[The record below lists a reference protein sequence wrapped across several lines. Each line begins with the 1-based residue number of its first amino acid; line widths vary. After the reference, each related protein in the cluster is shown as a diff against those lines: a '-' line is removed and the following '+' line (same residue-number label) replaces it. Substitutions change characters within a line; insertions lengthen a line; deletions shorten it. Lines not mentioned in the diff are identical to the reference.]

1 MKYLYFSAPWCGPCK
16 AFSPIM
22 EQVSLEVGVEKI
34 NVDEQG
40 DLAMKYGVR
49 NVPTVILVDGT
60 GKEITRHVGIQQKSF
75 LMENY
80 KNYNG

>member
-1 MKYLYFSAPWCGPCK
+1 MWCGPCK

>member
-34 NVDEQG
+34 NVDENQ
-40 DLAMKYGVR
+40 AMSTQYSIR
-49 NVPTVILVDGT
+49 SVPTVILVDGT

>member
-1 MKYLYFSAPWCGPCK
+1 MKYLYFSAPWCGPCRS
-16 AFSPIM
+16 FGPIM

-60 GKEITRHVGIQQKSF
+60 GKEITRHVGIQQKAF